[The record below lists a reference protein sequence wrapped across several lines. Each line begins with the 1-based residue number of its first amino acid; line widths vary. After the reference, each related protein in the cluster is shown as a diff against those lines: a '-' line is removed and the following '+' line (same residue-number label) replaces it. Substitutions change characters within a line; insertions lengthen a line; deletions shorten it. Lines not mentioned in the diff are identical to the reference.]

1 MSILFRVLPLG
12 QRIVTRVKPEASVQ
26 PLEQLKSLRQQVE
39 AELQDFLTAQSNYFT
54 SIAPELKPA
63 AGSLSAFVIN
73 GGKRFRPLFAAV
85 GALGAGSN
93 LSQSEIRAFA
103 SLELLQACALIHDD
117 LMDASDTRRGEP
129 AIHKLFESMHESEN
143 YQGKATQFG
152 LSASVLIGDLALIWS
167 DLMLNSSGVQSDCL
181 LAALAVH
188 DEMRVELIAG
198 QYLDVF
204 EQARGTQSVAQALNI
219 ARYKSAKYTIER
231 PLHLGAAIAIPDAA
245 KRAQIVSIYSEFGLP
260 LGEAFQLRDDLLGVF
275 GDPKVTGKPAGDDL
289 REGKRTVLMAM
300 THDRIS
306 GPAEAEFLKEF
317 GNHDISESA
326 IARLQEIITETG
338 AAMHVEDLIDEL
350 TSTALEALNR
360 DEIVPQARELLTE
373 MAIIATKRN
382 T

>member
-1 MSILFRVLPLG
+1 MSIWFRVLPLG
-12 QRIVTRVKPEASVQ
+12 QRIVTRVKPEASLQ
-26 PLEQLKSLRQQVE
+26 PLEQLKSLREQIE
-39 AELQDFLTAQSNYFT
+39 AELQDFLTTQSNYFT
-54 SIAPELKPA
+54 SIAPELKPT
-63 AGSLSAFVIN
+63 AGSLSDFVIN
-73 GGKRFRPLFAAV
+73 GGKRFRPLFATV
-85 GALGAGSN
+85 GAMGAGSD

-129 AIHKLFESMHESEN
+129 AIHKLFESIHIAEN

-167 DLMLNSSGVQSDCL
+167 DQMLNSSGIKSESL
-181 LAALAVH
+181 LSALAVH

-231 PLHLGAAIAIPDAA
+231 PLHLGAAIAIPDAE
-245 KRAQIVSIYSEFGLP
+245 KRAKIISIYSEFGLP

-306 GPAEAEFLKEF
+306 GAAEAEFMQEF

-326 IARLQEIITETG
+326 ISRLQEIIAETG
-338 AAMHVEDLIDEL
+338 AAMHVEDLIEEL

-382 T
+382 M

>member
-12 QRIVTRVKPEASVQ
+12 QRIVTRVKPEASALPQ
-26 PLEQLKSLRQQVE
+26 EQLKSLREQVE
-39 AELQDFLTAQSNYFT
+39 AQLQDFLKIQSDYFT
-54 SIAPELKPA
+54 AIAPELKPA
-63 AGSLSAFVIN
+63 ATSLTAFVIN

-85 GALGAGSN
+85 GAMGAGSQ
-93 LSQSEIRAFA
+93 LSAAEIRAFA
-103 SLELLQACALIHDD
+103 SLELLQACALVHDD

-129 AIHKLFESMHESEN
+129 AIHKLFESMHESEK
-143 YQGKATQFG
+143 YQGKASQFG

-167 DLMLNSSGVQSDCL
+167 DQMLNSSEIKSESL
-181 LAALAVH
+181 LAALSVH

-231 PLHLGAAIAIPDAA
+231 PLHLGAAIAIPDAT
-245 KRAQIVSIYSEFGLP
+245 KRAQLVSIYSEFGLP

-306 GPAEAEFLKEF
+306 GAAEAEFMAEF

-326 IARLQEIITETG
+326 IARLQEIISETG
-338 AAMHVEDLIDEL
+338 AAMHVEDLIEEL

-382 T
+382 M

>member
-1 MSILFRVLPLG
+1 MSILFRVIPLG
-12 QRIVTRVKPEASVQ
+12 QRIVTRVKPEASAQ
-26 PLEQLKSLRQQVE
+26 PLEQLKSLREQVE
-39 AELQDFLTAQSNYFT
+39 AQLQDFLTSQSEYFT
-54 SIAPELKPA
+54 SIAPELNPA
-63 AGSLSAFVIN
+63 ATSLTAFVIN

-85 GALGAGSN
+85 GAIGAGSQ
-93 LSQSEIRAFA
+93 LSDAEIRAFA
-103 SLELLQACALIHDD
+103 SLELLQACALVHDD

-129 AIHKLFESMHESEN
+129 AIHKIFESMHSAEK

-167 DLMLNSSGVQSDCL
+167 DQMLNSSGIKSESL
-181 LAALAVH
+181 LAALSVH

-204 EQARGTQSVAQALNI
+204 EQARGTQSVAQALKI

-245 KRAQIVSIYSEFGLP
+245 KRSQIISIYSEFGLP

-306 GPAEAEFLKEF
+306 GAAEAEFIQEF
-317 GNHDISESA
+317 GNHNISESA
-326 IARLQEIITETG
+326 IARLQEIISETG
-338 AAMHVEDLIDEL
+338 AAMHVEDLIEEL

-382 T
+382 M

>member
-1 MSILFRVLPLG
+1 MSILFRVIPLG
-12 QRIVTRVKPEASVQ
+12 QRIVTRVKPEASALPQ
-26 PLEQLKSLRQQVE
+26 EQLKSLREQVE
-39 AELQDFLTAQSNYFT
+39 AQLQDFLKMQSEYFT

-63 AGSLSAFVIN
+63 ATSLTAFVIN

-85 GALGAGSN
+85 GAMGAGSQ
-93 LSQSEIRAFA
+93 LSDAEIRAFA
-103 SLELLQACALIHDD
+103 SLELLQACALVHDD

-129 AIHKLFESMHESEN
+129 AIHKLFESMHESEK

-167 DLMLNSSGVQSDCL
+167 DQMLNSSGIKSESL
-181 LAALAVH
+181 LAALSVH

-231 PLHLGAAIAIPDAA
+231 PLHLGAAIAIPDPLMRA
-245 KRAQIVSIYSEFGLP
+245 KLVSIYSEFGLP

-306 GPAEAEFLKEF
+306 GAAEAEFMAEF
-317 GNHDISESA
+317 GNHEISESA
-326 IARLQEIITETG
+326 IARLQEIISETG
-338 AAMHVEDLIDEL
+338 AAMHVEDLIEEL

-382 T
+382 M

>member
-1 MSILFRVLPLG
+1 MSILFRLIPLG
-12 QRIVTRVKPEASVQ
+12 QRIVTRVKPEASAL
-26 PLEQLKSLRQQVE
+26 PLEQLKSLREQVE
-39 AELQDFLTAQSNYFT
+39 AQLKDFLSKQSEYFT
-54 SIAPELKPA
+54 SIAPELEPA
-63 AGSLSAFVIN
+63 ATSLTAFVVN

-85 GALGAGSN
+85 GAMGAGSQ
-93 LSQSEIRAFA
+93 LSAAEFRAFA
-103 SLELLQACALIHDD
+103 SLELLQACALVHDD

-129 AIHKLFESMHESEN
+129 AIHKLFESMHETEN

-152 LSASVLIGDLALIWS
+152 LSAAVLIGDLALIWS
-167 DLMLNSSGVQSDCL
+167 DQMLNSSGIKNESL
-181 LAALAVH
+181 LAALSVH

-231 PLHLGAAIAIPDAA
+231 PLHLGAAIAIPDET

-306 GPAEAEFLKEF
+306 GPAEAEFRQEF
-317 GNHDISESA
+317 GNPDISESA
-326 IARLQEIITETG
+326 IARLQEIISETG
-338 AAMHVEDLIDEL
+338 AAMHVEDLIEEL

-382 T
+382 M

>member
-1 MSILFRVLPLG
+1 M
-12 QRIVTRVKPEASVQ
+12 KPEASVQ

-39 AELQDFLTAQSNYFT
+39 AELQDFLTSQSSYFT

-63 AGSLSAFVIN
+63 ADSLSAFVIN

-85 GALGAGSN
+85 GAMGAGSN

-129 AIHKLFESMHESEN
+129 AIHKLFESMHVTEK

-152 LSASVLIGDLALIWS
+152 LSASVLVGDLALIWS
-167 DLMLNSSGVQSDCL
+167 DQMLNSSGIKSESL
-181 LAALAVH
+181 LAALSVH

-245 KRAQIVSIYSEFGLP
+245 KRAQLVSIYSEFGLP

-317 GNHDISESA
+317 GNHDISEVA

-338 AAMHVEDLIDEL
+338 AAMHVEDLIEEL

>member
-1 MSILFRVLPLG
+1 MSILFRVIPLG
-12 QRIVTRVKPEASVQ
+12 QRIVTRVKPEASAQ
-26 PLEQLKSLRQQVE
+26 PLEQLKSLREQVE
-39 AELQDFLTAQSNYFT
+39 AQLQDFLTSQSEYFT
-54 SIAPELKPA
+54 SIAPELNPA
-63 AGSLSAFVIN
+63 ATSLTAFVIN

-85 GALGAGSN
+85 GAMGAGSQ
-93 LSQSEIRAFA
+93 LSDAEIRAFS
-103 SLELLQACALIHDD
+103 SLELLQACALVHDD

-129 AIHKLFESMHESEN
+129 AIHKLFESMHVAEK

-167 DLMLNSSGVQSDCL
+167 DQMLNSSGIKNESL
-181 LAALAVH
+181 LAALSVH

-231 PLHLGAAIAIPDAA
+231 PLHLGAAIAMPDAT

-326 IARLQEIITETG
+326 IARLQEIIAETG
-338 AAMHVEDLIDEL
+338 AAMHVEDLIEEL

-382 T
+382 M

>member
-1 MSILFRVLPLG
+1 MSILFRVIPLG

-26 PLEQLKSLRQQVE
+26 PLEQLKYLREEIE

-85 GALGAGSN
+85 GAMGAGSN

-129 AIHKLFESMHESEN
+129 AIHKLFESMHIAEN

-167 DLMLNSSGVQSDCL
+167 DLMLNSSGVKSDSL
-181 LAALAVH
+181 IAALSVH

-245 KRAQIVSIYSEFGLP
+245 KRAQIISIYSEFGLP

-306 GPAEAEFLKEF
+306 GAAEAEFMQEF

-326 IARLQEIITETG
+326 IARLQEIISETG
-338 AAMHVEDLIDEL
+338 AAMHVEDLIEEL

-382 T
+382 M

>member
-12 QRIVTRVKPEASVQ
+12 QRIVTRVKPEASAQ
-26 PLEQLKSLRQQVE
+26 SLEQLKSLREQVE
-39 AELQDFLTAQSNYFT
+39 AQLKDFLTKQSEYFT
-54 SIAPELKPA
+54 AIAPELKPA
-63 AGSLSAFVIN
+63 ATSLTAFVIN

-85 GALGAGSN
+85 GAMGAGSQ
-93 LSQSEIRAFA
+93 LSDAEIRAFA
-103 SLELLQACALIHDD
+103 SLELLQACALVHDD

-129 AIHKLFESMHESEN
+129 AIHKLFEKMHESEK

-167 DLMLNSSGVQSDCL
+167 DQMLNSSGIKNESL
-181 LAALAVH
+181 LAALSVH

-245 KRAQIVSIYSEFGLP
+245 KRAQIISIYSEFGLP

-326 IARLQEIITETG
+326 IARLQEIIAETG
-338 AAMHVEDLIDEL
+338 AAMHVEDLIEEL
-350 TSTALEALNR
+350 TSTALEAINR
-360 DEIVPQARELLTE
+360 DEIDSQARKLLTE

>member
-12 QRIVTRVKPEASVQ
+12 QRIVTRVKPEASALPQ
-26 PLEQLKSLRQQVE
+26 EQLKSLRERVE
-39 AELQDFLTAQSNYFT
+39 AQLQDFLKIQSDYFT
-54 SIAPELKPA
+54 AIAPELKPA
-63 AGSLSAFVIN
+63 ATSLTAFVIN

-85 GALGAGSN
+85 GAMGAGSQ
-93 LSQSEIRAFA
+93 LSDAEIRAFA
-103 SLELLQACALIHDD
+103 SLELLQACALVHDD

-129 AIHKLFESMHESEN
+129 AIHKLFESMHESEK
-143 YQGKATQFG
+143 YQGKASQFG

-167 DLMLNSSGVQSDCL
+167 DQMLNSSGIKSESL
-181 LAALAVH
+181 LAALSVH

-231 PLHLGAAIAIPDAA
+231 PLHLGAAIAIPDAT
-245 KRAQIVSIYSEFGLP
+245 KRAQLVSIYSEFGLP

-306 GPAEAEFLKEF
+306 GAAEAEFMAEF

-326 IARLQEIITETG
+326 ITRLQEIISETG
-338 AAMHVEDLIDEL
+338 AAMHVEDLIEEL

-382 T
+382 M

>member
-12 QRIVTRVKPEASVQ
+12 QRIVTRVKPEASLQ
-26 PLEQLKSLRQQVE
+26 PLEQLKSLREQVE

-63 AGSLSAFVIN
+63 ATSLSAFVIN

-85 GALGAGSN
+85 GAIGAGSN
-93 LSQSEIRAFA
+93 LSQSEIRAFS
-103 SLELLQACALIHDD
+103 SLELLQACALVHDD

-129 AIHKLFESMHESEN
+129 AIHKLFESMHSAEK
-143 YQGKATQFG
+143 YQGSATQFG

-167 DLMLNSSGVQSDCL
+167 DQMLNSSGISKDSL
-181 LAALAVH
+181 LAALNVH

-231 PLHLGAAIAIPDAA
+231 PLHLGAAIAMPDAT

-306 GPAEAEFLKEF
+306 GAAEAEFMQQF

-326 IARLQEIITETG
+326 IARLQEIISETG
-338 AAMHVEDLIDEL
+338 AAMHVEDLIEEL

-382 T
+382 M

>member
-1 MSILFRVLPLG
+1 MSTLFRVLPLG
-12 QRIVTRVKPEASVQ
+12 QRIVTRVKPEASTL
-26 PLEQLKSLRQQVE
+26 PHEQLKSLREQVE
-39 AELQDFLTAQSNYFT
+39 AQLQDFLKMQSDYFT
-54 SIAPELKPA
+54 AIAPELKPA
-63 AGSLSAFVIN
+63 ATSLTGFVIN

-85 GALGAGSN
+85 GAMGAGSQ
-93 LSQSEIRAFA
+93 LRDAEIRAFA
-103 SLELLQACALIHDD
+103 SLELLQACALVHDD

-129 AIHKLFESMHESEN
+129 AIHKLFESMHSAEK

-167 DLMLNSSGVQSDCL
+167 DLMLNSSGIKSESL
-181 LAALAVH
+181 LAALSVH

-231 PLHLGAAIAIPDAA
+231 PLHLGAAIAIPDPLM
-245 KRAQIVSIYSEFGLP
+245 RAQLVSIYSEFGLP

-326 IARLQEIITETG
+326 IARLQEIISETG
-338 AAMHVEDLIDEL
+338 AAMHVEDLIEEL

-382 T
+382 M